1 MIIKKIT
8 SKQDGLK
15 LEIAIMECENPKG
28 IVQFSH
34 GMAEHKERYFDF
46 MGYLNDCGYI
56 CVIHDHRGHG
66 CSVKSKMIMDISI
79 LKMPI
84 ILWMIYSR
92 LRNMCVIC
100 ILD

>member
-15 LEIAIMECENPKG
+15 LEIAIMECKNPKG

-46 MGYLNDCGYI
+46 MRYLNDRGNIYI
-56 CVIHDHRGHG
+56 IFDHRDFFI
-66 CSVKSKMIMDISI
+66 SLKSKI
-79 LKMPI
+79 L
-84 ILWMIYSR
+84 Y
-92 LRNMCVIC
+92 
-100 ILD
+100 

>member
-1 MIIKKIT
+1 MVFFLFLYSFDNYIFDTMSTRKICRYYNMIIKKIT

-46 MGYLNDCGYI
+46 MQYLNEKQSMTASTP
-56 CVIHDHRGHG
+56 VLRRT
-66 CSVKSKMIMDISI
+66 S
-79 LKMPI
+79 
-84 ILWMIYSR
+84 LWQVLLS
-92 LRNMCVIC
+92 
-100 ILD
+100 

>member
-15 LEIAIMECENPKG
+15 LEIAIMECKNPKG

-46 MGYLNDCGYI
+46 M
-56 CVIHDHRGHG
+56 
-66 CSVKSKMIMDISI
+66 DISI
-79 LKMPI
+79 LKMRI
-84 ILWMIYSR
+84 ILWRIYSR
-92 LRNMCVIC
+92 LRNMYVKC

>member
-34 GMAEHKERYFDF
+34 GWQSIRSAI
-46 MGYLNDCGYI
+46 LI
-56 CVIHDHRGHG
+56 L
-66 CSVKSKMIMDISI
+66 CSI
-79 LKMPI
+79 
-84 ILWMIYSR
+84 
-92 LRNMCVIC
+92 
-100 ILD
+100 